1 MKHKVYLS
9 LTDEDIEK
17 LRAIVET
24 GKSDELSSL
33 VKLLTDKED
42 KAKYIEHHVYLAL
55 SDISGFE
62 PDKFN
67 DESDLKYDLGLS
79 LYHKRA
85 LKNYFQHIV
94 TELDSDKS
102 ITVSECEK
110 LKNVKDCINLVK
122 SKI

>member
-9 LTDEDIEK
+9 LTDEDLEK
-17 LRAIVET
+17 LKAFAES
-24 GKSDELSSL
+24 GESDELSAMI
-33 VKLLTDKED
+33 KLLTDKKD
-42 KAKYIEHHVYLAL
+42 KAQYIAHQVYLAL

-85 LKNYFQHIV
+85 LKNYFQNIV
-94 TELDSDKS
+94 TELNSDKT
-102 ITVSECEK
+102 ITIPECEN
-110 LKNVKDCINLVK
+110 LKKVKDCLTLVK